1 MKYRVFVFTPAY
13 LVVRR
18 IDVEADDS
26 ESAIDIAKFELSE
39 RNREDPEAT
48 FQVKELDA

>member
-26 ESAIDIAKFELSE
+26 ESAIDIAKFDLSE
-39 RNREDPEAT
+39 RNREDPDAT
-48 FQVKELDA
+48 FEAKVLDS